1 MLDVEL
7 TLLVDVTDEDAVSE
21 AVPVC
26 SKRAEQADEIHSN
39 TSAVSSSSADSF
51 RPCA

>member
-21 AVPVC
+21 ALPVC
-26 SKRAEQADEIHSN
+26 TLLRSWR
-39 TSAVSSSSADSF
+39 
-51 RPCA
+51 

>member
-1 MLDVEL
+1 MLGVEV

-26 SKRAEQADEIHSN
+26 NNRAERA
-39 TSAVSSSSADSF
+39 SS
-51 RPCA
+51 

>member
-26 SKRAEQADEIHSN
+26 RKKTKQAGCRF
-39 TSAVSSSSADSF
+39 V
-51 RPCA
+51 